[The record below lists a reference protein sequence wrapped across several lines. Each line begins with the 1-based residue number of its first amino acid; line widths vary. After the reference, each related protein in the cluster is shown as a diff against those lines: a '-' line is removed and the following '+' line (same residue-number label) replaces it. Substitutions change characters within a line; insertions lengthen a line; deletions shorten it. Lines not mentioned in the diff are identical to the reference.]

1 MNILKQLYHV
11 TGATIVALCIVAEVS
26 AVEKVSVNFRD
37 ADILSVIES
46 VAEIT
51 GKSFVIDPRVKGKV
65 TIIAPEPLD

>member
-1 MNILKQLYHV
+1 MNILKQLFYV
-11 TGATIVALCIVAEVS
+11 TRVTIGALCLIAEVS
-26 AVEKVSVNFRD
+26 ATEKVSVNFRD

-65 TIIAPEPLD
+65 TIIAPE